1 MINKRKKIQAL
12 VVMNETHSLLP
23 EQEEI
28 LEKEYE
34 EFNILP
40 VPSQGWDTDEILD
53 QINQL
58 HDKACE
64 EKLDIVFVSP
74 IPLMIRELTEMA
86 MCPKGSG
93 RRRYKVKLFHN
104 DRREKKE
111 LPNGEIIQVVAQTG
125 WELV

>member
-1 MINKRKKIQAL
+1 MKKAI

-28 LEKEYE
+28 LGMVYE
-34 EFNILP
+34 GFDILP
-40 VPSQGWDTDEILD
+40 VPAQGWGIGVMIDKIHE
-53 QINQL
+53 L
-58 HDKACE
+58 HERACR

-86 MCPKGSG
+86 LCPNSG
-93 RRRYKVKLFHN
+93 RRRYRVKLFHN

-111 LPNGEIIQVVAQTG
+111 LPGGKIIQVVAQTG